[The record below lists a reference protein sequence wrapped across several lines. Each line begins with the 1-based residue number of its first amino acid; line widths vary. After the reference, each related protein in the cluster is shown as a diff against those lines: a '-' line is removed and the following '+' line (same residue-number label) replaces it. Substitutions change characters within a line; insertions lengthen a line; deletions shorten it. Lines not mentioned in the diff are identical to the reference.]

1 MKKSFLF
8 FSALVVLIAIAFGAG
23 KSRSIGGMV
32 EKDGPVQGTSPTA
45 TALNDPAS
53 KPLPPVKVEIV
64 TSQPLSRT
72 ALLNGTV
79 VPTRTARLASP
90 GEGPVGVCATSGCM
104 VREGDRVAKGQT
116 LLQISRNKSAQAQMT
131 AAAQALKEQ
140 ETELQRITQLV
151 QGGAV
156 PGAQL
161 DAARS
166 KYENARAQF
175 IKTEE
180 SASDYLISAPWSG
193 VISKVHVA
201 EGDYVA
207 PRAPL
212 ITMFDPA
219 SLVVQFAVAESQST
233 EVREGLPVD
242 VQLDAHPG
250 QTFQGTINRVFP
262 ELDER
267 TRTRT
272 AEAALTGPVDLIPG
286 MFARIQ
292 VTLERFPE
300 ALTVPAHSLAVSP
313 GGVRSVFLVRDGK
326 AVQRELTTGLEVDGR
341 VQVLAGLQE
350 GDRVI
355 IAGQEKLKDGTAVK
369 MLEPDGAPS
378 EAKGKGG
385 GQS

>member
-1 MKKSFLF
+1 M
-8 FSALVVLIAIAFGAG
+8 
-23 KSRSIGGMV
+23 
-32 EKDGPVQGTSPTA
+32 
-45 TALNDPAS
+45 
-53 KPLPPVKVEIV
+53 
-64 TSQPLSRT
+64 
-72 ALLNGTV
+72 
-79 VPTRTARLASP
+79 
-90 GEGPVGVCATSGCM
+90 
-104 VREGDRVAKGQT
+104 
-116 LLQISRNKSAQAQMT
+116 
-131 AAAQALKEQ
+131 
-140 ETELQRITQLV
+140 
-151 QGGAV
+151 
-156 PGAQL
+156 
-161 DAARS
+161 
-166 KYENARAQF
+166 
-175 IKTEE
+175 
-180 SASDYLISAPWSG
+180 
-193 VISKVHVA
+193 HVA

-313 GGVRSVFLVRDGK
+313 GGVRSVFLVKDGK